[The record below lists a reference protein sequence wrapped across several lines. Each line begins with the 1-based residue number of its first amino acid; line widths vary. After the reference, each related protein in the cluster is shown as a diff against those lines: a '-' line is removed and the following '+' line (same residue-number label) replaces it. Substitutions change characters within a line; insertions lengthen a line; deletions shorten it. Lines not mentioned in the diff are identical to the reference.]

1 MNTIFSAMFLLVAP
15 LWLAMILA
23 PRWRFTA
30 RIVGSPFVVLP
41 IALTYAV
48 LVVPRLPELLPV
60 LLRPELEPIAALLG
74 TAAGATIAWAH
85 FLAFDVFVGRWVYL
99 DARERAISPWIV
111 SPVLFVVLMF
121 GPLGFALYLAVR
133 ALSQAPAAAVR

>member
-15 LWLAMILA
+15 LWLAMIFAPHWRGTRWLLA
-23 PRWRFTA
+23 
-30 RIVGSPFVVLP
+30 GPFVVLP

-48 LVVPRLPELLPV
+48 LVAPRLPELLPM

-74 TAAGATIAWAH
+74 TTTGATIAWAH

-99 DARERAISPWIV
+99 DARERGISAWIV
-111 SPVLFVVLMF
+111 SPILFVVLMF
-121 GPLGFALYLAVR
+121 GPLGFALYLGVR
-133 ALSQAPAAAVR
+133 ALRAR